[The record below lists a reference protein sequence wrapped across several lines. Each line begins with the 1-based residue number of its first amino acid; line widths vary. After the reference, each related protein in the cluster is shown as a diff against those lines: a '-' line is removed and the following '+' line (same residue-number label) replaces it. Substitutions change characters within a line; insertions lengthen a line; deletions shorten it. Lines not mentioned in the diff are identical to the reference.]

1 MKGKEVHY
9 YRVAF
14 FLPPEATGRTYG
26 QTMCLGVGAVDIVG
40 AIDAT
45 LELHPLARIDSVVRQ
60 GSIANWPGGQATA
73 AIFAG
78 PALPGDE
85 A

>member
-14 FLPPEATGRTYG
+14 FLPKEATGKTYG
-26 QTMCLGVGAVDIVG
+26 QTMCLGVGAIDIVG
-40 AIDAT
+40 AIETT
-45 LELHPLARIDSVVRQ
+45 LELHPQARIDSVVRQ

-73 AIFAG
+73 EMLAV
-78 PALPGDE
+78 PAMPGDKW
-85 A
+85 